1 MMETIKTFFK
11 SGGKAEQQYL
21 AILNECYQYGIDV
34 KNERTGSNC
43 RTILNQR
50 IQFDGKEFPLLT
62 TRKMYWKQA
71 IGEMVAYIRKY
82 TKLSDFHSLGVYTWD
97 KNAEGWTEIDD
108 YNEEKREYNRVPS
121 TGLIYGASADW
132 VNFNYEDL
140 LKAIKRLPNDRG
152 HIWNFWNPEYFY
164 KGCLRPCM
172 YNHQFNVLNGTLHL
186 TSTQRSCDWVLGG
199 SWNIVQCWFL
209 LNITA
214 KLTGLKV
221 GTVTWNIAN
230 VHIYENQ
237 LPFVLEQ
244 LSREPKQAPSLKIKN
259 SLDFD
264 VLNEYLNKDNFDE
277 YFELQNYDPHP
288 AIKYPFTA

>member
-1 MMETIKTFFK
+1 MKT
-11 SGGKAEQQYL
+11 AEQQYL
-21 AILNECYQYGIDV
+21 AILKNCYENGTDII
-34 KNERTGSNC
+34 NERTGSIC

-50 IQFDGKEFPLLT
+50 IQFDGNEFPLLT

-71 IGEMVAYIRKY
+71 IGEMVAYIRAY
-82 TKLSDFHSLGVYTWD
+82 TKLSDFHSLGVHTWD
-97 KNAEGWTEIDD
+97 ANAEGWTEPVKIYD
-108 YNEEKREYNRVPS
+108 YKFDLLGYDQVPS
-121 TGLIYGASADW
+121 TGLIYGASAEA
-132 VNFNYEDL
+132 VGFNYKDL
-140 LKAIKRLPNDRG
+140 LKSIRTKPNDRG

-172 YNHQFNVLNGTLHL
+172 YNHQFSVLNDTLHL
-186 TSTQRSCDWVLGG
+186 SSTQRSADLPLGF

-221 GTVTWNIAN
+221 GTVTLN
-230 VHIYENQ
+230 VTNAHIYENQ
-237 LPFVLEQ
+237 LPFVPEQ
-244 LSREPKQAPSLKIKN
+244 LSRQPKQVPSLKIKD

-264 VLNEYLNKDNFDE
+264 VLNEYLNKYNFDK
-277 YFELQNYDPHP
+277 YFKLQNYDSHP

>member
-1 MMETIKTFFK
+1 MKT
-11 SGGKAEQQYL
+11 AEQQYL
-21 AILNECYQYGIDV
+21 AILMNCYINGTNIV
-34 KNERTGSNC
+34 NERTGSIC

-50 IQFDGKEFPLLT
+50 IQFDGNEFPLLT

-71 IGEMVAYIRKY
+71 IGEMVGYIRGY
-82 TKLSDFHSLGVYTWD
+82 TRTAQFHRLGVHTWD
-97 KNAEGWTEIDD
+97 ANAQNPAWLEQKLR
-108 YNEEKREYNRVPS
+108 NEQQGALDIGDLGV
-121 TGLIYGASADW
+121 IYGSSAKLTGYPYDKLI
-132 VNFNYEDL
+132 ED
-140 LKAIKRLPNDRG
+140 IKDKPNDRG
-152 HIWNFWNPEYFY
+152 HIWNFWNQEYFHI
-164 KGCLRPCM
+164 GCLRPCM
-172 YNHQFNVLNGTLHL
+172 YSHQFNVLDGTLHL

-199 SWNIVQCWFL
+199 AFNLVQCWFL

-237 LPFVLEQ
+237 LPFVPEQ
-244 LSREPKQAPSLKIKN
+244 ISRQPKQVPSLKIKD

-277 YFELQNYDPHP
+277 YFELQNYDSHP
-288 AIKYPFTA
+288 AIKYPFTV